1 MPDKAVIFPHIP
13 HISPRPHPILNCP
26 IALLFILC
34 LDDEEDVHYC
44 GRCKLSFTNLSEYIK
59 HKANKVCRDT
69 NKSTLTEVVDKLP
82 ISLNKSPE
90 KLKEQHS
97 EGTDGTPAKKT
108 KGNETISEGTSPATK
123 RVEVQFLEPVVDAG
137 SDSGATAEDESAG
150 GSTEHGEKSSEY
162 S

>member
-1 MPDKAVIFPHIP
+1 MEG
-13 HISPRPHPILNCP
+13 SILNSP
-26 IALLFILC
+26 VTLLFILRA
-34 LDDEEDVHYC
+34 DDEQDVHYC

-82 ISLNKSPE
+82 INLNKSPE
-90 KLKEQHS
+90 KLNEQHS
-97 EGTDGTPAKKT
+97 EGTNGTPADASKKT
-108 KGNETISEGTSPATK
+108 KDNETIGEGMSPATK

-137 SDSGATAEDESAG
+137 SDSGATAGDESVG
-150 GSTEHGEKSSEY
+150 GSTEYGEKSSEY